1 MSKNIVM
8 IKSDKPRVKLAVN
21 PSTVLNKAKVESP
34 TIPIQITP
42 TSKRAF
48 LYDGRKNMD
57 E

>member
-8 IKSDKPRVKLAVN
+8 IKSDNPRVKLLVK
-21 PSTVLNKAKVESP
+21 PSTVLNKAKVENP

-42 TSKRAF
+42 TSKSAF